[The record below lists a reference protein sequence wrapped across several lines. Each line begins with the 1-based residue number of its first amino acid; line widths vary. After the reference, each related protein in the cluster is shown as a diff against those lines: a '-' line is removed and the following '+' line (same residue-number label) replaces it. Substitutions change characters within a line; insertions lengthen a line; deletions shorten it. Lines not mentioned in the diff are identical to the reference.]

1 MLKLFRNMKVGT
13 KLAVGFGC
21 LVVIVGILG
30 FVGWYNLGIVGTK
43 VEIADDAV
51 AAIAE
56 SYKGR
61 QSEKNFML
69 RKDHKYFDEAKNIVA
84 ETHQAADVL
93 KAKLDNQ
100 EDRDAVDGFMTKF
113 DDWLAALTD
122 YVNREG
128 QKNEADAKMV
138 AAARKATAE
147 VAAMRADQKQK
158 LADEIKNSSKTIVDR
173 ITKADDANRLV
184 KYVMD
189 ARRAEKNYLLRGDAK
204 YIEQCKE
211 QVGGVVDLC
220 NDLKS
225 RFKDQANIDQVNAVI
240 AAIGNYDKA
249 WQNYI
254 ALMKQQESDGEK
266 MVAAARESQK
276 LAGQLGQE
284 QKDQM
289 ITAKDQANVMMIGFA
304 VAGIVIGLVL
314 AWFIT
319 KLLVGPIR
327 KCVESVIALSNQDFG
342 KKCDVDSKDEVGQ
355 MAVAINQSI
364 DATKKAFDD
373 IEEAN
378 ERDRRKAEADQ
389 QKAEVLQKKVDYLR
403 DILTAVADG
412 DLTCKVTVEGDEAV
426 DELAGALG
434 KTIDSLA
441 GVVGQVTES
450 AAQFN
455 EGSRVIAESS
465 QSLAN
470 GAQTQSSSVEQMS
483 ASIEELARSVDSVK
497 ESAGEADT
505 IGKNANDLA
514 QQGGAA
520 VNKSIEAMELIRN
533 SSQQIGEITDVLAEI
548 ASQTNLLALNA
559 AIEAAR
565 AGEHGMGFAVVADE
579 VRKLAQRA
587 NQAANDIAK
596 LIKESDQQVNDGAQ
610 LSEQTGESLKEI
622 IGGVEATVSKIA
634 EIATATVQQ
643 AANAKEVSQA
653 IQGIAEVTEQSAAGS
668 EELASSSEELGA
680 QATALRDLVSRFKTD
695 DVQSDHN
702 AVATG
707 TETVAV

>member
-1 MLKLFRNMKVGT
+1 
-13 KLAVGFGC
+13 
-21 LVVIVGILG
+21 
-30 FVGWYNLGIVGTK
+30 
-43 VEIADDAV
+43 
-51 AAIAE
+51 
-56 SYKGR
+56 
-61 QSEKNFML
+61 
-69 RKDHKYFDEAKNIVA
+69 
-84 ETHQAADVL
+84 
-93 KAKLDNQ
+93 
-100 EDRDAVDGFMTKF
+100 
-113 DDWLAALTD
+113 
-122 YVNREG
+122 
-128 QKNEADAKMV
+128 
-138 AAARKATAE
+138 
-147 VAAMRADQKQK
+147 
-158 LADEIKNSSKTIVDR
+158 
-173 ITKADDANRLV
+173 
-184 KYVMD
+184 
-189 ARRAEKNYLLRGDAK
+189 
-204 YIEQCKE
+204 
-211 QVGGVVDLC
+211 
-220 NDLKS
+220 
-225 RFKDQANIDQVNAVI
+225 VI
-240 AAIGNYDKA
+240 AAIGNYEKE
-249 WQNYI
+249 WQNYV
-254 ALMKQQESDGEK
+254 ALMKQQEGDGEK

-289 ITAKDQANVMMIGFA
+289 LSAKDQANVMMIGFS
-304 VAGIVIGLVL
+304 VAGVIIGIVL

-327 KCVESVIALSNQDFG
+327 KCVESVIALSNQDFN
-342 KKCDVDSKDEVGQ
+342 KKCDVDSRDEVGQ

-389 QKAEVLQKKVDYLR
+389 QKAEALRNKVNYL
-403 DILTAVADG
+403 LEVVGSAADG
-412 DLTCKVTVEGDEAV
+412 DLTQKVKIEGDEAV
-426 DELAGALG
+426 DELAGGIGRMLSDLSG
-434 KTIDSLA
+434 II
-441 GVVGQVTES
+441 GQVTES

-497 ESAGEADT
+497 ESAGEADK

-514 QQGGAA
+514 QQGGTA
-520 VNKSIEAMELIRN
+520 VNKSIEAMELIRS

-587 NQAANDIAK
+587 NQAAVDISK
-596 LIKESDQQVNDGAQ
+596 LIKESNQQVNDGAE

-680 QATALRDLVSRFKTD
+680 QATALRNLVSRFKTD
-695 DVQSDHN
+695 NVQSDQN
-702 AVATG
+702 TVATG
-707 TETVAV
+707 TETTAV